1 MFALIGI
8 GERGFQIGSIKR
20 SGLKEKSGLEE

>member
-8 GERGFQIGSIKR
+8 GERGFQIGSIKH
-20 SGLKEKSGLEE
+20 SGLKGKSGLEE